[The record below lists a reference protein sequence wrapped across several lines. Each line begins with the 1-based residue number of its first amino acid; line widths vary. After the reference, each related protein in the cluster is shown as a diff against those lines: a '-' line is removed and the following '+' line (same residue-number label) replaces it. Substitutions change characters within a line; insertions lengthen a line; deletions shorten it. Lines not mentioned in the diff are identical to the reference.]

1 LTVST
6 SISPVRRERPQKED
20 TLVFYGVDAV
30 INIVIQ
36 FLNQTNK
43 IVYACVDQTRPIL
56 TLDILVLRK
65 AFEDAKRRGV
75 KLMYITEITKDN
87 LTYCKQLIKMTHE
100 LRHLDGIKGNFYISE
115 SGYLAPATLHEK
127 GKPASQ
133 IIYSNVNEIIE
144 HQKYVFDSFW
154 NKAISAEQRIKEI
167 EEGKAHS
174 ETKILYGPEDTTKTM
189 LSFLYNAQSQMNIC
203 ANCTWPSV
211 AIGVD
216 AFKDA
221 IFALRDR
228 PALISKFVTEI
239 TQDNLQHCKE
249 LMKLGELRHLDNIK
263 GNFAVS
269 ESEYIASATLEEG
282 KPLSQLMYSNIKGT
296 VEQQK
301 YVFETLWNKAIS
313 AEQRIKEIEEGLTPE
328 FYEVITD
335 HEKATQTL
343 VELAKSVKK
352 EALFFLPNDKSLV
365 RLERLGLIDYVMKA
379 SQSGATVKI
388 ICPLSEV
395 NAEIVRRISE
405 TAPEIE
411 ILNGN
416 NSPYGMYIGD
426 GEKFIR
432 AELRNP
438 NAEKFSESIGFMV
451 YSNRKTS
458 VDSFKS
464 IFELLWNERT
474 LNEELKKAYRMQKE
488 FINIASHE
496 LRTPVQAILGM
507 SSLLQYYPEKKDEL
521 IQIIR
526 KNAKRL
532 QTLTDGILD
541 VTRIES
547 QTFQLEKEQFN
558 LYELLSDVIKDFT
571 EKIKSDNKNVKLV
584 YDQKYTNHPPII
596 VEADKGR
603 ITQVLSNILNNALK
617 FTNEGQIIVRAHESD
632 NKKEIIV
639 SITDTGSGI
648 NKDIF
653 ARLFS
658 KFVTKSSQGTGLGL
672 YISKSI
678 VEAHGGKIWAENNK
692 DKAGATF
699 MFTLPVIAEV
709 DDTYK

>member
-1 LTVST
+1 LPYILTFLIYTSHPLTVST
-6 SISPVRRERPQKED
+6 SISPVRGERPKKED

-30 INIVIQ
+30 MNVVIQ

-43 IVYACVDQTRPIL
+43 TVYACVDQTRPIL
-56 TLDILVLRK
+56 TLDILVLKK
-65 AFEDAKRRGV
+65 AFEDVKRRGV
-75 KLMYITEITKDN
+75 KLMYVTEITKDN
-87 LTYCKQLIKMTHE
+87 LTYCKELMKMTDE

-154 NKAISAEQRIKEI
+154 NKAI
-167 EEGKAHS
+167 
-174 ETKILYGPEDTTKTM
+174 P
-189 LSFLYNAQSQMNIC
+189 
-203 ANCTWPSV
+203 
-211 AIGVD
+211 
-216 AFKDA
+216 
-221 IFALRDR
+221 
-228 PALISKFVTEI
+228 
-239 TQDNLQHCKE
+239 
-249 LMKLGELRHLDNIK
+249 
-263 GNFAVS
+263 
-269 ESEYIASATLEEG
+269 
-282 KPLSQLMYSNIKGT
+282 
-296 VEQQK
+296 
-301 YVFETLWNKAIS
+301 
-313 AEQRIKEIEEGLTPE
+313 AEQRIKEIEEGLAPE
-328 FYEVITD
+328 FYEVIKD
-335 HEKATQTL
+335 HDKATQTL

-352 EALFFLPNDKSLV
+352 EALLFLPNDKSLV
-365 RLERLGLIDYVMKA
+365 RVERLGLIDYVVKA
-379 SQSGATVKI
+379 SQRGATVKI

-395 NAEIVRRISE
+395 NEEIVSRISE
-405 TAPEIE
+405 RAPEIQV
-411 ILNGN
+411 INGN
-416 NSPYGMYIGD
+416 NSPYGMYIAD

-438 NAEKFSESIGFMV
+438 NAEEFSESIGFMV

-474 LNEELKKAYRMQKE
+474 LNEELRKAYKMQKE

-496 LRTPVQAILGM
+496 LRTPTQAILGM
-507 SSLLQYYPEKKDEL
+507 SGLLQYYPEKKAEL
-521 IQIIR
+521 IEVIQR
-526 KNAKRL
+526 NAKRL
-532 QTLTDGILD
+532 QTLTDSILD

-547 QTFQLEKEQFN
+547 QTFQLDKGRFN
-558 LYELLSDVIKDFT
+558 IYDLLSDVIKDFT
-571 EKIKSDNKNVKLV
+571 ERIKSDNKNIKLV
-584 YDQKYTNHPPII
+584 YDQKYTNLPPVI

-639 SITDTGSGI
+639 SITDTGTGI

-653 ARLFS
+653 AKLFS
-658 KFVTKSSQGTGLGL
+658 KFVTNSVSGTGLGL

-692 DKAGATF
+692 DKVGATF
-699 MFTLPVIAEV
+699 MFTLPVVAEV
-709 DDTYK
+709 NNTYK

>member
-1 LTVST
+1 VTVSA
-6 SISPVRRERPQKED
+6 SISPIRREGPKKEE

-43 IVYACVDQTRPIL
+43 TVYACVDQTRPIL
-56 TLDILVLRK
+56 TLDILVLKK

-75 KLMYITEITKDN
+75 KLMYVTEITKDN
-87 LTYCKQLIKMTHE
+87 LSYCKQLMEMTHE

-133 IIYSNVNEIIE
+133 IIYSNVKEIIE

-154 NKAISAEQRIKEI
+154 NRAISAEE
-167 EEGKAHS
+167 
-174 ETKILYGPEDTTKTM
+174 
-189 LSFLYNAQSQMNIC
+189 
-203 ANCTWPSV
+203 
-211 AIGVD
+211 
-216 AFKDA
+216 
-221 IFALRDR
+221 
-228 PALISKFVTEI
+228 
-239 TQDNLQHCKE
+239 
-249 LMKLGELRHLDNIK
+249 
-263 GNFAVS
+263 
-269 ESEYIASATLEEG
+269 
-282 KPLSQLMYSNIKGT
+282 
-296 VEQQK
+296 
-301 YVFETLWNKAIS
+301 
-313 AEQRIKEIEEGLTPE
+313 RIKEIEEGLASE

-343 VELAKSVKK
+343 VDLAKSVKK

-365 RLERLGLIDYVMKA
+365 RVERLGLIDYVVKA

-395 NAEIVRRISE
+395 NAEIVRRTSE
-405 TAPEIE
+405 RAPEIQV
-411 ILNGN
+411 LNGN

-438 NAEKFSESIGFMV
+438 NAEKFSESVGFMV

-474 LNEELKKAYRMQKE
+474 LNEELKKAYKMQKE

-496 LRTPVQAILGM
+496 LRTPTQAILGM
-507 SSLLQYYPEKKDEL
+507 SGLLQYYPEKKDEL
-521 IQIIR
+521 IEVIR
-526 KNAKRL
+526 RNAKRL
-532 QTLTDGILD
+532 QVLTDDILD

-547 QTFQLEKEQFN
+547 QTFQLEKERFN
-558 LYELLSDVIKDFT
+558 IYELLSDAIKDFT
-571 EKIKSDNKNVKLV
+571 ERIKSDNKNVKLV
-584 YDQKYTNHPPII
+584 YDQKDTNHPII

-617 FTNEGQIIVRAHESD
+617 FTNEGQIIISAYESK

-653 ARLFS
+653 AKLFS
-658 KFVTKSSQGTGLGL
+658 KFATKSFSGTGLGL

-678 VEAHGGKIWAENNK
+678 VEAHGGRIWAENNK
-692 DKAGATF
+692 DKVGATF
-699 MFTLPVIAEV
+699 MFTLPVV
-709 DDTYK
+709 SGT